1 MFAGTWNVSQEKPS
15 LQSLRMWL
23 AEPSADASMVFVGI
37 QEMEMGAGAIGIA
50 AVKETVC
57 VYLSLHLVLFVRVP
71 RLLEI
76 LS

>member
-57 VYLSLHLVLFVRVP
+57 LSQRA
-71 RLLEI
+71 
-76 LS
+76 LSPFCVCPLIA